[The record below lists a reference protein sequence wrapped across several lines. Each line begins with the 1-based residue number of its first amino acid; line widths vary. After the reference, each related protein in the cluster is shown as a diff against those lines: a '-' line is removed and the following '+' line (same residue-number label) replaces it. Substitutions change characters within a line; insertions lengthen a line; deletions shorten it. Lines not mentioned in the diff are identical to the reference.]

1 MSIFAFVGIAVVISF
16 VIHSGYIIKNWGY
29 WRLYNNQGNEITI
42 LERCHKSLIECKK
55 TLLYVLTHNK
65 EVA

>member
-1 MSIFAFVGIAVVISF
+1 M
-16 VIHSGYIIKNWGY
+16 IKNWGY

-42 LERCHKSLIECKK
+42 LGRCHKSLIECKK
-55 TLLYVLTHNK
+55 SLLYVLTHNK